1 MEEFSLSDAREVAD
15 SLLANLRKVIVGNEE
30 ALRLGVMALLCQ
42 GHVLIDGVPGV
53 GKTIF
58 AKSMALSLGGAFKRI
73 QCTSDLLPT
82 DITGAYIFD
91 QRDREFRF
99 RPGPIMANM
108 VLVDEVN
115 RASPE
120 PSRPSWK
127 PWRSDRSPWTA

>member
-1 MEEFSLSDAREVAD
+1 ME
-15 SLLANLRKVIVGNEE
+15 
-30 ALRLGVMALLCQ
+30 
-42 GHVLIDGVPGV
+42 P
-53 GKTIF
+53 
-58 AKSMALSLGGAFKRI
+58 FKRI

-115 RASPE
+115 RASPRTQSAFLE
-120 PSRPSWK
+120 AMEERQVTVDGVTQAVPLPFLLLHPQPGGARRHFPLPETELDRFILRLRLGYPTAERK
-127 PWRSDRSPWTA
+127 PTL